1 MNVNVEKLENSQVKL
16 TITVDAEKFDEG
28 MNKAFFKNAKYF
40 SVPGFRKGKAPR
52 NRVEKY
58 YGEQVL
64 YEDAF
69 NEVAPEVYDLAIT
82 ENNIEAVARPEID
95 IKQIGNGKELIFEA
109 IVTVKPEVEL
119 GEYKGI
125 TLEKKEYPVTDEDVD
140 NAMKAMAEKNVRVIT
155 CDDDKIIENGDT
167 AVIDFEGFVDGKAFD
182 GGKGE
187 NYSLEIGSN
196 TFIPGFEDQLIGL
209 KKGEETEVNVTFP
222 ENYFS
227 KELAGM
233 PAIFKVKINEI
244 KTKEYPEMDDEFAK
258 DVSEFDTL
266 KELKED
272 TREHL
277 EEENAKKA
285 KYETEE
291 AAINAVIE
299 NTKIDIPR
307 AMLDSEID
315 GYVQDMDN
323 NLKRQGLSLDQY
335 MKMLNMD
342 METVRGQYEDRAEH
356 NILSRLVLEAI
367 FKKENIAI
375 TDEDITNKLK
385 DVAKEYGRDAEEFAS
400 KANDQVKEFAK
411 EELKYDL
418 AVKFIVDN
426 AKIEGAKKATK
437 KSTKPAKAEKA
448 EKTEPASEE
457 KPAKKTTKTKTTKAK
472 KEE

>member
-1 MNVNVEKLENSQVKL
+1 MNVKVEKLEKSRVKL
-16 TITVDAEKFDEG
+16 TITVDAEKFEEG
-28 MNKAFFKNAKYF
+28 LNKAFFKNAKYF

-52 NRVEKY
+52 ARVEKF
-58 YGEQVL
+58 YGETIL

-69 NEVAPEVYDLAIT
+69 NEVAPEAYDLAIT
-82 ENNIEAVARPEID
+82 ENNVEAVARPEID
-95 IKQIGNGKELIFEA
+95 IKEIGSGKNLVFEA
-109 IVTVKPEVEL
+109 TVTVKPDVEL

-125 TLEKKEYPVTDEDVD
+125 KLEKKEYPVSDEDVE
-140 NAMKAMAEKNVRVIT
+140 NAVKAMAEKNVRIIT
-155 CDDDKIIENGDT
+155 CDDDKILETGDT
-167 AVIDFEGFVDGKAFD
+167 AVIDFEGFVDNKPFD

-209 KKGEETEVNVTFP
+209 KKGEDTEVNVTFP
-222 ENYFS
+222 DNYFS
-227 KELAGM
+227 KELAGK

-272 TREHL
+272 TRDNL

-291 AAINAVIE
+291 AAIDAAIE
-299 NTKIDIPR
+299 NAKIEIPD
-307 AMLDSEID
+307 AMLQAEID
-315 GYVQDMDN
+315 GYIQDLDN
-323 NLKRQGLSLDQY
+323 NLKRQGMSLEQY
-335 MKMLNMD
+335 IKMINMD
-342 METVRGQYEDRAEH
+342 MNTVRGQYEDKARH
-356 NILSRLVLEAI
+356 NILTRLVLEAI

-375 TDEDITNKLK
+375 TDEDINNKLK
-385 DVAKEYGRDAEEFAS
+385 DMAKQYGRDAEEFAS
-400 KANDQVKEFAK
+400 KANEQVKEFAR

-426 AKIEGAKKATK
+426 AVFEGAKKTTK
-437 KSTKPAKAEKA
+437 KSTKTEK
-448 EKTEPASEE
+448 KNSSEE
-457 KPAKKTTKTKTTKAK
+457 KTTKKSTSSKTKK
-472 KEE
+472 KE